1 MQIDT
6 KYSYILHATP
16 EDNNFIFWI
25 SLSFVSCALFNSIL
39 SKQYNIRKFLL
50 TSADISKK
58 YFYSDG
64 LSAITVYCYE

>member
-25 SLSFVSCALFNSIL
+25 SLSFVSCALFLFNLIL
-39 SKQYNIRKFLL
+39 AKQYSK
-50 TSADISKK
+50 IS
-58 YFYSDG
+58 FNRR
-64 LSAITVYCYE
+64 